1 MRQKRGRDGA
11 NRTEFSGQSIF
22 FYLLKRNNMKQI
34 ALIKP
39 VAKLFSRHSVFP
51 ATFACTRMLNLERM
65 IKIPGVVWHNFSWE

>member
-1 MRQKRGRDGA
+1 
-11 NRTEFSGQSIF
+11 
-22 FYLLKRNNMKQI
+22 MKQI

-39 VAKLFSRHSVFP
+39 VAKLFSRYSVFP